1 MSNDVQNNQENPEL
15 ADLGTHMAGAVNS
28 YKTRTTDEPVQ
39 INPPENLN
47 PGPYDNRD
55 QRFDNKENGKPI

>member
-1 MSNDVQNNQENPEL
+1 MNEIQNNQENPEL
-15 ADLGTHMAGAVNS
+15 ADLGTHVAGATDLH
-28 YKTRTTDEPVQ
+28 KTRTTDKAVR
-39 INPPENLN
+39 INPPQTLN

>member
-1 MSNDVQNNQENPEL
+1 MKEVQNNQDNPEL
-15 ADLGTHMAGAVNS
+15 ADLGTHVAGATNLH
-28 YKTRTTDEPVQ
+28 KTRTTDKAVQ

-55 QRFDNKENGKPI
+55 HRFDNKEKGKPM